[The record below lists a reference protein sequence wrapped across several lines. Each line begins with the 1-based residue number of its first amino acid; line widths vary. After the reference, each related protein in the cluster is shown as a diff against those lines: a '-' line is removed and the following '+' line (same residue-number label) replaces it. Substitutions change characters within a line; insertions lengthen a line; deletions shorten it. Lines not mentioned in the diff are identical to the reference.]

1 MTRRGEEGRLARVR
15 NKSRL
20 ARAKAGHTWS
30 PPHGHGQ
37 GAFGWPPST
46 ALCPDLP
53 RSFSPSVS
61 HHLEVSLRAWRVARS
76 WHRLSTEICWPV
88 CWAWPRGPGLSPDS
102 MVMPGWGG
110 VGWDSATPRV
120 VPQGQQMGSPGRKPH
135 GRAVLLT
142 AAHQVLSARC
152 FSVGGNT
159 PAPSKG
165 SLQKHRWLWE
175 DFGGKAG
182 AMGLLLGLGTLSQTY
197 PSVLGAGGLKKTWR
211 ACAYTEPEAKEVRHP
226 APTGPRRRQG
236 QVSPPATCGPQGWTL
251 KTNLPRGQ
259 QTL

>member
-1 MTRRGEEGRLARVR
+1 M
-15 NKSRL
+15 

-30 PPHGHGQ
+30 PPHSHGQ
-37 GAFGWPPST
+37 GAFGWPLPT
-46 ALCPDLP
+46 APCPDLP

-61 HHLEVSLRAWRVARS
+61 HHLQVSLRAWRVARS

-102 MVMPGWGG
+102 MMMWGG
-110 VGWDSATPRV
+110 GGRDSAAPRV

-142 AAHQVLSARC
+142 AAHQVLSARYC
-152 FSVGGNT
+152 SVGGNT

-165 SLQKHRWLWE
+165 SLQKHRRLWE

-197 PSVLGAGGLKKTWR
+197 PLCWGGGLRKR
-211 ACAYTEPEAKEVRHP
+211 GGHVR
-226 APTGPRRRQG
+226 TLSLRPRRSGIPHPQG
-236 QVSPPATCGPQGWTL
+236 QDTGKARCL
-251 KTNLPRGQ
+251 HQ
-259 QTL
+259 QPVVPKVGL